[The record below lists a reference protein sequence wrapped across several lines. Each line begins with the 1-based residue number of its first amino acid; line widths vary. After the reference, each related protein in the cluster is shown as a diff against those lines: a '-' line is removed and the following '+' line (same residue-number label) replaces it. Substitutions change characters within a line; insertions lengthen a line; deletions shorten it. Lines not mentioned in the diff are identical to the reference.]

1 MSREASVNPS
11 AADRKGILAK
21 EPDLESRR
29 RRPLPLSL
37 VFGAGAVLLIVM
49 VAILGPYMAPYD
61 PVNGDMVNSLSAPSW
76 SHLMGTDLYG
86 RDMFSRVL
94 YGARIAL
101 GLSVSVVLLA
111 L

>member
-1 MSREASVNPS
+1 MNQETAVNS
-11 AADRKGILAK
+11 AATDQNNGLPK
-21 EPDLESRR
+21 EQDLEARR

-37 VFGAGAVLLIVM
+37 VFGVGAVLLIVM

-61 PVNGDMVNSLSAPSW
+61 PVNGDMANSLAAPSW

-101 GLSVSVVLLA
+101 
-111 L
+111 